1 MRRRV
6 RIAFVLLWSLALA
19 LAASGTALATH
30 LAPLG
35 KRW

>member
-6 RIAFVLLWSLALA
+6 RVFFILLWSLALA
-19 LAASGTALATH
+19 LAASGTALATQ
-30 LAPLG
+30 LGPLG